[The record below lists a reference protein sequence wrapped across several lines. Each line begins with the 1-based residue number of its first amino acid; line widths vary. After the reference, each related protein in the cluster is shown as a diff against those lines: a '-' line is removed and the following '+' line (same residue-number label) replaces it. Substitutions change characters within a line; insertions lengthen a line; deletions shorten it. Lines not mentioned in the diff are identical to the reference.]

1 MRATYNPGQMFKDI
15 GFLLFASIVVYDAL
29 TGRVSTRCGG
39 HYSRKEHPIFYW
51 VMTPIL
57 MLIAALLVVLALY
70 DIYRRGFA

>member
-1 MRATYNPGQMFKDI
+1 MFKDI
-15 GFLLFASIVVYDAL
+15 GFLLIASAIVYDAL
-29 TGRVSTRCGG
+29 TGRVSGRGG
-39 HYSRKEHPIFYW
+39 AHCSRKEHPIFYW